1 MKRAGI
7 LFRILMLAALLL
19 PLVGPAQAQGSPE
32 RQARELLRL
41 MTPEERVGQLFLVT
55 FQGTDVGPESPIYA
69 LIEKYHV
76 GGVVL
81 LAKNDNFVAAPDT
94 IPQAHALIAELQ
106 NIEWNSSTQPNPDL
120 NLPHTYVPLLIGLS
134 QEGDGYPNDQIITG
148 LTELPSQMAI
158 GATWNPALAEQS
170 GQVMGRELSALG
182 VNLYMGL
189 SLDVVTTPTSSI
201 SSELSTRV
209 FGGDPYWAGQLGRA
223 FMQGMQAG
231 ANGRMA
237 IAASH
242 FPGRGESDRSPEQEV
257 STVRKS
263 LEELKQIELAPFFTA
278 TAGLPGSSGI
288 TDALLVSHI
297 RYQGF
302 QGNIRATTRPV
313 SLDQQSLG
321 LILGLP
327 ELAAWRQGGG
337 IMISDDL
344 GTQALRRFY
353 DPGNTSFAARLV
365 ARDAFLAGN
374 DLLYMG
380 NIVSS
385 DAIDTFTSV
394 ARSMEF
400 FAQKYNED
408 PAFSQRVDESVL
420 RILTL
425 KLRLYGTLSEN
436 QVKTSTDGL
445 LALDNARELLFSVA
459 RQSATLISPSVSDLA
474 SVLPDPPAP
483 QQYITIFTDTRTGK
497 QCSTC
502 PEFPLIA
509 ADALQASIVRLYG
522 PNTGGLVTPT
532 RVKSFSFDDLS
543 AYLDGQTEQIPA
555 TLEGQLR
562 SSNWIV
568 FATLDLSEGQ
578 PQTTIL
584 RRFLSEKQNLLSN
597 KRIILF
603 SFSAPYY
610 LDATDISK
618 LTAYYGLYSK
628 SAASVEMAARLLF
641 QELNP
646 LGSLPVSLPSVGYDL
661 ITATSPNPD
670 QVISLSLDLPAP
682 PTEPAAT
689 LTPSTAE
696 ATPPAPIFRVGDTI
710 SVRTGLIVDH
720 NLRQVPDGTVVR
732 FSMAQ
737 GESGFSQQVET
748 VTSQGVARASFRLD
762 QPGLVEIRAV
772 SEPATVSD
780 VIQLPV
786 SNEGATI
793 IIITP
798 TEEET
803 ETPEPTPS
811 PTATPEPAPRDNLTD
826 SGYPTLSGWALVLV
840 VIFAVMSVTYWIGA
854 EFAGQLW
861 GLRGAL
867 VSLFGGLAAYNYLM
881 LDMPG
886 AASWLEGRGLPAFIQ
901 AIIFG
906 QALGA
911 LAVWVWKLTS
921 QRNEKTEQEH

>member
-1 MKRAGI
+1 MKRLVQFVI
-7 LFRILMLAALLL
+7 LVTLLFSL
-19 PLVGPAQAQGSPE
+19 INPAQAQGGDPE
-32 RQARELLRL
+32 RRARELLRL

-69 LIEKYHV
+69 FIQRYHV

-81 LAKNDNFVAAPDT
+81 LAGNDNFVAAPDT
-94 IPQAHALIAELQ
+94 TVLAQSLISELQ
-106 NIEWNSSTQPNPDL
+106 NIEWNASTQPDPAL
-120 NLPHTYVPLLIGLS
+120 NLPHTYVPLLVGLS
-134 QEGDGYPNDQIITG
+134 QEGDGYPNDQIISG

-158 GATWNPALAEQS
+158 GATWSSDLAEQA
-170 GQVMGRELSALG
+170 GEVMGRELGALG
-182 VNLYMGL
+182 VNLYLGL

-209 FGGDPYWAGQLGRA
+209 FGGDPYWVGQLGQA
-223 FMQGMQAG
+223 FIKGIQTGS
-231 ANGRMA
+231 NGHMA
-237 IAASH
+237 IVATH

-278 TAGLPGSSGI
+278 TAGLPGDAGI
-288 TDALLVSHI
+288 SDALLVSHI

-327 ELAAWRQGGG
+327 ELTAWRQGGG

-353 DPGNTSFAARLV
+353 DPGNTNFSARLV

-380 NIVSS
+380 NIISS
-385 DAIDTFTSV
+385 DADDNFTSV
-394 ARSMEF
+394 TRTMEF

-408 PAFSQRVDESVL
+408 PAFAQRVDESVL

-425 KLRLYGTLSEN
+425 KNRLYSSLVIN
-436 QVKTSTDGL
+436 QVQPSVD
-445 LALDNARELLFSVA
+445 ALRILGQAPELPFRVS
-459 RQSATLISPSVSDLA
+459 RQSATLISPSLSDLA
-474 SVLPDPPAP
+474 SVMPDPPSAS
-483 QQYITIFTDTRTGK
+483 QYIIIFSDTRIGR

-502 PEFPLIA
+502 PETPLMA
-509 ADALQASIVRLYG
+509 VDALQSAIMRLYG
-522 PNTGGLVTPT
+522 PNTGGLVIPSHI
-532 RVKSFSFDDLS
+532 KSFSFDDL
-543 AYLDGQTEQIPA
+543 ALYLDNQLT
-555 TLEGQLR
+555 TNSLENQLR
-562 SSNWIV
+562 TADWVV
-568 FATLDLSEGQ
+568 FSTLDLSEGQ
-578 PQTTIL
+578 PQTAIL
-584 RRFLSEKQNLLSN
+584 RRFLAEKQNVIAN
-597 KRIILF
+597 KRVLLF

-628 SAASVEMAARLLF
+628 SAPFVDVAARLLF

-646 LGSLPVSLPSVGYDL
+646 SGALPVSLPAVGYDL

-670 QVISLSLDLPAP
+670 QVISLSLDLPPQP
-682 PTEPAAT
+682 PASVVT
-689 LTPSTAE
+689 LTPE
-696 ATPPAPIFRVGDTI
+696 PTPVPLFRVGDTI
-710 SVRTGLIVDH
+710 SVRTGIISDH
-720 NLRQVPDGTVVR
+720 NQRQVPDGTVVR
-732 FSMAQ
+732 FSLAQ

-762 QPGLVEIRAV
+762 QPGLVSISAV
-772 SEPATVSD
+772 SEPATISD

-798 TEEET
+798 TLSAT
-803 ETPEPTPS
+803 DTPIPTPS
-811 PTATPEPAPRDNLTD
+811 PTITPEPAPRDNLTD
-826 SGYPTLSGWALVLV
+826 SGYPTISGWALVLV
-840 VIFAVMSVTYWIGA
+840 VIFSVVLAAYWIGT
-854 EFAGQLW
+854 EFAGQRW
-861 GLRGAL
+861 GLRWAL
-867 VSLFGGLAAYNYLM
+867 FALLGGLGTYNYLM

-886 AASWLEGRGLPAFIQ
+886 AENWLNGRGLTGFIQ
-901 AIIFG
+901 AVMLG
-906 QALGA
+906 QAAGL
-911 LAVWVWKLTS
+911 LLVWLWRLMS
-921 QRNEKTEQEH
+921 QRNEKTEQQQ